1 MSDLSGR
8 LPDVAALVAELNA
21 AGYLTDQP
29 LGVALFLAA
38 RMGQPI
44 LLEGE
49 PGVGK
54 TEAAKALATV
64 LDTPLIRLQCHVSPA
79 GTRRPV
85 TSAPTGSRQAT
96 MSTTSRT
103 TVRPKTKISIS

>member
-1 MSDLSGR
+1 MPLSDLSGR
-8 LPDVAALVAELNA
+8 LPDAATLIRDLDE

-64 LDTPLIRLQCHVSPA
+64 LDTPLIRLQCYE
-79 GTRRPV
+79 GL
-85 TSAPTGSRQAT
+85 TSAEALYEWNYQIGRAH
-96 MSTTSRT
+96 
-103 TVRPKTKISIS
+103 V

>member
-1 MSDLSGR
+1 VTFPGR

-44 LLEGE
+44 LLEGRG
-49 PGVGK
+49 PGWGRPR
-54 TEAAKALATV
+54 AAKALAAV
-64 LDTPLIRLQCHVSPA
+64 LDTPADPA
-79 GTRRPV
+79 AVLRG
-85 TSAPTGSRQAT
+85 A
-96 MSTTSRT
+96 
-103 TVRPKTKISIS
+103 

>member
-49 PGVGK
+49 PGRGK
-54 TEAAKALATV
+54 TEAAKALATAS
-64 LDTPLIRLQCHVSPA
+64 TPR
-79 GTRRPV
+79 
-85 TSAPTGSRQAT
+85 
-96 MSTTSRT
+96 
-103 TVRPKTKISIS
+103 